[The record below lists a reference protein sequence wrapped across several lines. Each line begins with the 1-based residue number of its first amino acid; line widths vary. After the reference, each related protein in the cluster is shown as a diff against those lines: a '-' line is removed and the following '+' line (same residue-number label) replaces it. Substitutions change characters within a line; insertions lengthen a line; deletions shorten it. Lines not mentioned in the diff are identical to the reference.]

1 MKKIAIIDCRAD
13 DKTVYTLEKLNIKV
27 IPTLKIDN
35 LYDSVATHA
44 DIQIHYF
51 GNNCFISAPETYE
64 HYKKYMPKKCTLIK
78 GQNNIDSKYPYDV
91 WYNATALKDYVIC
104 NKAYTDKTILDS
116 HNKEIINV
124 KQGYSKCNI
133 CIVDNNA
140 IITSD
145 NGIAKTVAQKGID
158 VLKISSGHI
167 ELRKLDY
174 GFIGGAT
181 GLIDNNTL
189 AVNGDINSHP
199 DSEQIK
205 VFCHKYN
212 VDIIPLKDGKL
223 VDIGTII
230 VNI

>member
-1 MKKIAIIDCRAD
+1 
-13 DKTVYTLEKLNIKV
+13 
-27 IPTLKIDN
+27 
-35 LYDSVATHA
+35 
-44 DIQIHYF
+44 
-51 GNNCFISAPETYE
+51 
-64 HYKKYMPKKCTLIK
+64 MPKKCTLIK

-145 NGIAKTVAQKGID
+145 NGIAKTVAQKEID

>member
-1 MKKIAIIDCRAD
+1 M
-13 DKTVYTLEKLNIKV
+13 V
-27 IPTLKIDN
+27 
-35 LYDSVATHA
+35 H
-44 DIQIHYF
+44 
-51 GNNCFISAPETYE
+51 
-64 HYKKYMPKKCTLIK
+64 
-78 GQNNIDSKYPYDV
+78 
-91 WYNATALKDYVIC
+91 ATALKDYVIC

-145 NGIAKTVAQKGID
+145 NGIAKTVAKKGID
-158 VLKISSGHI
+158 VLKISPGYI

-181 GLIDNNTL
+181 GIIDNNML

-205 VFCHKYN
+205 VFAIKYN
-212 VDIIPLKDGKL
+212 VDIVPLKNSNI

-230 VNI
+230 LIFTVRTIFANKSDIIFKN

>member
-1 MKKIAIIDCRAD
+1 M
-13 DKTVYTLEKLNIKV
+13 
-27 IPTLKIDN
+27 
-35 LYDSVATHA
+35 
-44 DIQIHYF
+44 
-51 GNNCFISAPETYE
+51 
-64 HYKKYMPKKCTLIK
+64 
-78 GQNNIDSKYPYDV
+78 
-91 WYNATALKDYVIC
+91 WYNATALKNYVIC
-104 NKAYTDKTILDS
+104 NKVYTDKTVLDS

-158 VLKISSGHI
+158 VLKISPGYI

-181 GLIDNNTL
+181 GIIDNNML

>member
-1 MKKIAIIDCRAD
+1 
-13 DKTVYTLEKLNIKV
+13 
-27 IPTLKIDN
+27 
-35 LYDSVATHA
+35 
-44 DIQIHYF
+44 
-51 GNNCFISAPETYE
+51 
-64 HYKKYMPKKCTLIK
+64 MPKKCTLIK

-158 VLKISSGHI
+158 V
-167 ELRKLDY
+167 
-174 GFIGGAT
+174 
-181 GLIDNNTL
+181 
-189 AVNGDINSHP
+189 
-199 DSEQIK
+199 
-205 VFCHKYN
+205 
-212 VDIIPLKDGKL
+212 
-223 VDIGTII
+223 
-230 VNI
+230 

>member
-44 DIQIHYF
+44 DIQIHYI

-158 VLKISSGHI
+158 VLKISPGYI

-181 GLIDNNTL
+181 GIIDNNML

-212 VDIIPLKDGKL
+212 VDIVPLKDGNI